1 MMQII
6 SLTYYYS
13 SRYLINALSR
23 LCFSVSYQEV
33 QIYKRNA
40 AMLRDICNI
49 KVNKNKNF
57 VFVAGNVDHL
67 VGPTLF
73 INPFVPNAS
82 FLYPPPPP
90 LKTSV
95 NLTVF

>member
-6 SLTYYYS
+6 SLTYHYS
-13 SRYLINALSR
+13 SRYLTDALLR

-40 AMLRDICNI
+40 EMLRDICNI
-49 KVNKNKNF
+49 KVNKNQNF
-57 VFVAGNVDHL
+57 EFAAGNVDHL
-67 VGPTLF
+67 VGPRLF

-82 FLYPPPPP
+82 FLYLPP
-90 LKTSV
+90 LKTLE
-95 NLTVF
+95 NLTIF